1 MSNRGIAVGQ
11 TIGDSLFVEGTSSRL
26 CDGETAVVSDADN
39 SISSNGKKC
48 GTLETRTT
56 TTLRRLGDY
65 PEHSK
70 RCFACKQR
78 TLLHYRD
85 MPPHLQFNPYIFTGY
100 RPLLTFWGSIHSLF
114 YLHNETINILTHGE
128 FPIGFVSHVRKERSV
143 KSLGLVSIITYSV
156 TLESS
161 LPH

>member
-1 MSNRGIAVGQ
+1 MSNRGISVEQ

-114 YLHNETINILTHGE
+114 YLHNETINILTHVVELNTASALANYATEAG
-128 FPIGFVSHVRKERSV
+128 KEV
-143 KSLGLVSIITYSV
+143 
-156 TLESS
+156 SS
-161 LPH
+161 LSYGQL